1 MSGAELRLL
10 EAGKDLWLIVS
21 TVPARE
27 FGEDA
32 LERGL
37 QDLDWVGR
45 QALAHEAIVERFLKS
60 PAVLPMQLFTLFA
73 TDARAV
79 SQVTGD
85 RARIL
90 RILKR
95 VEGHVEWGLRL
106 TWDES
111 AARDSVERKH
121 ARPGLSEGAAFLAR
135 KKDLRDVSRVQLE
148 AARKDADR
156 VFRALSKKA
165 ADASRRTATERAAPG
180 SRLLLD
186 AAFLVPA
193 PGASAFRAALK
204 QHAPALRRSG
214 IAASLTGPWPP
225 YNFIA

>member
-1 MSGAELRLL
+1 MSGAELRVL

-21 TVPARE
+21 TVTASE
-27 FGEDA
+27 YGEA
-32 LERGL
+32 GLERGL
-37 QDLDWVGR
+37 KDLDWVGR
-45 QALAHEAIVERFLKS
+45 QALEHEGIVERFLKT
-60 PAVLPMQLFTLFA
+60 PAVLPMQLLTLFT

-79 SQVTGD
+79 DYVTGD

-106 TWDES
+106 TWDEL
-111 AARDSVERKH
+111 AARQSVERKH
-121 ARPGLSEGAAFLAR
+121 ARPRLSEGAAFLAR
-135 KKDLRDVSRVQLE
+135 KKDLLDVNRVQLE
-148 AARKDADR
+148 AARKEADR

-165 ADASRRTATERAAPG
+165 TDASRRSATERAAPG

-193 PGASAFRAALK
+193 GGAAAFRAALK
-204 QHAPALRRSG
+204 QQEPALRRSG
-214 IAASLTGPWPP
+214 IAPSLTGPWPP